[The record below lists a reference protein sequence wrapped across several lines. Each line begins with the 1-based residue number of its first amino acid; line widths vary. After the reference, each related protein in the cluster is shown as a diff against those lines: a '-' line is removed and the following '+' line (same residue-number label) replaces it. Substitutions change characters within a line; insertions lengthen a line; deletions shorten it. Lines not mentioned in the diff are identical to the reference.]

1 MFYISEIERDN
12 KNNFYRVW
20 YIMDYIIEDLNY
32 DSYRTLKLSNQKETS
47 LSSIIF
53 LSGYGLKYIYFL
65 KSWLFP
71 FSIE

>member
-65 KSWLFP
+65 KS
-71 FSIE
+71 